1 MNSKYFT
8 AEKIYTRLVDR
19 YRKKMGGVKIGTI
32 VEWCA
37 EIEIEVLGN
46 WKQFQ
51 RFDKYEM
58 EVVSGKALLPC
69 NLYRILD
76 VYDSSEKRIMNY
88 HNNGVYLS
96 FSDYGDNKPSDGSKI
111 YINFLGI
118 AVDPESGYPYLLRGH
133 EQALFWGCVVR
144 LHDEDFSLGLI
155 NANAYSDMVLKYE
168 AALNAADSGFR
179 HFSKND
185 EKEYMAVIL
194 NAIQKPNKFPL
205 NL

>member
-76 VYDSSEKRIMNY
+76 IYDSSEKRIMNY

-118 AVDPESGYPYLLRGH
+118 AVDPESGYPYFKRT
-133 EQALFWGCVVR
+133 
-144 LHDEDFSLGLI
+144 
-155 NANAYSDMVLKYE
+155 
-168 AALNAADSGFR
+168 
-179 HFSKND
+179 
-185 EKEYMAVIL
+185 
-194 NAIQKPNKFPL
+194 
-205 NL
+205 